1 MEEKKIKLPKKY
13 GLFNLR
19 SFSNRNKSAK
29 ESVKSSNNSMSKHS
43 NNHIVNDNDNKI
55 TSITTATDSIFDT
68 NKKSYKSPPNIIY
81 KKNISRPK
89 GKINI
94 SKNRVINSSKKKI
107 SANTK
112 FQNILSP
119 IFKINNEE
127 MNIVNNSNNFLYNTN
142 ISNNYSNNNI
152 LSYNKIFTKIH
163 GNKEI
168 QDKIKCHTI
177 KNTNNIKMV
186 SNIFN
191 KNNTNSI
198 KNIKTKIITKNI
210 TKNIY
215 KNNEFINIEDLM
227 LLEEKFNDVLKA
239 INIKSNISNEC
250 FEFINF
256 HNQSS
261 FFNKFENYYKNI
273 NAKIVV
279 HNSIILIIYNI
290 ILLYHLS
297 FNNQC
302 IDACYNYLINIIK
315 MNHNSYLIICDY
327 ISNKVSSK
335 EKENIW
341 VKKLKIMINENLK
354 HLDLNNTEYINYL
367 MSKNIDIN
375 NDLND
380 SNILFPLFELKFYT
394 HTIEIYLKIILKYI
408 EEKNIQAEFLE
419 IFDNLKYIS
428 IETLNNFFFTKILK
442 IINKNASVEG
452 GADRYGC
459 TKGTWNTEENVP
471 YINNPCSKKFTL
483 ILDLDET
490 LISFKMDSKQVNKGV
505 LKFRPGLDEFLQEM
519 KKIYEIIVFTSATK
533 QYADPIE
540 NEIENNVKYFDFRFY
555 RQHAIVYDNYF
566 VKDLSRIGR
575 SLDKVIIVDN
585 MPRNYKLQKEN
596 GIMIKPY
603 WGEDEYDTALIS
615 LGEILKK
622 IACNFSDVREGIL
635 FYKDDILNKVSSN
648 FAKTHK

>member
-13 GLFNLR
+13 GFYNLR
-19 SFSNRNKSAK
+19 SFSNKNKPYK
-29 ESVKSSNNSMSKHS
+29 ESINNST
-43 NNHIVNDNDNKI
+43 NNITNSTNMYIVNDYDNKKTSII
-55 TSITTATDSIFDT
+55 TSITTAADSLFDQ
-68 NKKSYKSPPNIIY
+68 NKKPTKSPLNLIY

-89 GKINI
+89 GKINM
-94 SKNRVINSSKKKI
+94 SKSKKRIINSSKKKI
-107 SANTK
+107 CTNQK
-112 FQNILSP
+112 YQNILYP
-119 IFKINNEE
+119 ILKMNSEE
-127 MNIVNNSNNFLYNTN
+127 MNIVNNSYNYLN
-142 ISNNYSNNNI
+142 KKNDISTRVSYSN
-152 LSYNKIFTKIH
+152 LLTKIH

-177 KNTNNIKMV
+177 KNSNNLKIIK
-186 SNIFN
+186 NTFN
-191 KNNTNSI
+191 KNKSI
-198 KNIKTKIITKNI
+198 KNITN
-210 TKNIY
+210 NIY
-215 KNNEFINIEDLM
+215 KKDEFINIEDLM
-227 LLEEKFNDVLKA
+227 LLEEKFNDVVKA
-239 INIKSNISNEC
+239 IKIKSNITNEC

-256 HNQSS
+256 YNQSS
-261 FFNKFENYYKNI
+261 LFNKFENYYKNI

-279 HNSIILIIYNI
+279 HNSIILIIYDI
-290 ILLYHLS
+290 ILIYHLS
-297 FNNQC
+297 LNNQD
-302 IDACYNYLINIIK
+302 IDACYNYLLNIIK
-315 MNHNSYLIICDY
+315 MNHNSYLLLCDY

-341 VKKLKIMINENLK
+341 VKKFKIMINENLK

-375 NDLND
+375 YDIKD
-380 SNILFPLFELKFYT
+380 SNILNPLFELKFYT
-394 HTIEIYLKIILKYI
+394 HTIEIYLKIIIKYI
-408 EEKNIQAEFLE
+408 KEQNIKNEFLE
-419 IFDNLKYIS
+419 IYKNLKYIS

-442 IINKNASVEG
+442 IINKNASTGG
-452 GADRYGC
+452 GADLYGC
-459 TKGTWNTEENVP
+459 IDGSWNTEDNFHVP
-471 YINNPCSKKFTL
+471 YINYPCKKKFTL

-490 LISFKMDSKQVNKGV
+490 LISFKIDNKQENKGI
-505 LKFRPGLDEFLQEM
+505 LKFRPGLDEFLQNM
-519 KKIYEIIVFTSATK
+519 KKFYEIIVFTSATK

-575 SLDKVIIVDN
+575 SLDKMIIVDN

-615 LGEILKK
+615 LGEILNK
-622 IACNFSDVREGIL
+622 IACNFDDVREGIVY
-635 FYKDDILNKVSSN
+635 YKDDILNKVSSN